1 VRLLGPDDAATGQ
14 LIDRLI
20 AAGAGHVRDLLR
32 LLQET
37 LKRAVALPLTT
48 RVVDSVINAARR
60 DFLPIALDDA
70 HWLAEIGRQRDA
82 ALAKVDEATV
92 ERLSRFL
99 DAHLVMYF
107 VNDEAWYDTHPLI
120 REEIARVLG
129 AAAETP
135 HC

>member
-1 VRLLGPDDAATGQ
+1 MLDAAVREQ
-14 LIDRLI
+14 ILDRLI

-48 RVVDSVINAARR
+48 REVDSVINAGRR
-60 DFLPIALDDA
+60 DFLPLALDDA
-70 HWLAEIGRQRDA
+70 QWLAEIGRQRDA
-82 ALAKVDEATV
+82 ALARVDEATV

-99 DAHLVMYF
+99 DSHLVMYF

-129 AAAETP
+129 TAAAAAP

>member
-1 VRLLGPDDAATGQ
+1 MC
-14 LIDRLI
+14 
-20 AAGAGHVRDLLR
+20 DLLR

-48 RVVDSVINAARR
+48 REVDSVINAGRR
-60 DFLPIALDDA
+60 DFLPLALDDA
-70 HWLAEIGRQRDA
+70 QWLAEIGRQRDA
-82 ALAKVDEATV
+82 ALARVDEATV

-99 DAHLVMYF
+99 DSHLVMYF

-129 AAAETP
+129 TAAAAAP